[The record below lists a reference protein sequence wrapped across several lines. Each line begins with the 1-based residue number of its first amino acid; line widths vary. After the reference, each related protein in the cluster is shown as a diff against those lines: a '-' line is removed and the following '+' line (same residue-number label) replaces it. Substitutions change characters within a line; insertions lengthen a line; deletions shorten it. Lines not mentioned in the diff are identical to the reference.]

1 MRVNLISSSLNRGFA
16 PSNNQ
21 KQKQNFYCVTNY
33 SLNKKLAFKSGKVRV
48 FSDFDKTFLPASH
61 KNFARN
67 YDEGFVNYLRGYFAD
82 FKAFLSRTREGLKFS
97 ITTGRSYGEF
107 ETMAEI
113 SRERQF
119 GMPLPDTLIAK
130 NGSDEYL
137 KVGTDED
144 FYAGGDF
151 PFDYN
156 KTNKEKEENI
166 KRLTGWDGPKI
177 KERLKELFQSYNMRI
192 VEADS
197 EHGSHDYGARSLFSE
212 GKLPEERGINF
223 VPPNKA
229 DWSVGF
235 RKDGNCK
242 IFITYP
248 YDMLEVDERR
258 AAYSEINTKIQ
269 NIFSE
274 MGIDEKNVLKEHVH
288 NYKNCGGRLVDTYS
302 PIVNESVQWANYS
315 YNTGLTKFYDV
326 NEAIKAAKQNNDL
339 VIVAGD
345 GSNDKVMLNPFLYL
359 YDELMKCPEYE
370 MRSYGAGN
378 VGDSIKLMEKYPHLK
393 KAFEN
398 LPFYGIVVKDVDGA
412 SDLSGLITALG
423 GGENKKILA
432 VEPGHLQDGI
442 KEAIRL
448 YAEKNPNYKE
458 KLSPDLAKEI
468 FGIKNK
474 NDVKSQSTSTQSSSE
489 KKNDVWKYIFGGL
502 GVAAIGST
510 ILYFVQKSKQKELKA
525 NDTTDKL

>member
-1 MRVNLISSSLNRGFA
+1 MQVSSIDN
-16 PSNNQ
+16 
-21 KQKQNFYCVTNY
+21 C
-33 SLNKKLAFKSGKVRV
+33 SLNKKQAFKAGKVRV

-82 FKAFLSRTREGLKFS
+82 FKDFLSRTREGLKFS

-113 SRERQF
+113 SRERKF

-144 FYAGGDF
+144 FYAGGYF

-197 EHGSHDYGARSLFSE
+197 EHSPHDYGMRSLFSA
-212 GKLPEERGINF
+212 GNLPDERGINF

-248 YDMLEVDERR
+248 YDMMKVDERGT
-258 AAYSEINTKIQ
+258 AWKEINKKIR
-269 NIFSE
+269 NIFE
-274 MGIDEKNVLKEHVH
+274 ETGVDWLNVHRGGDYH
-288 NYKNCGGRLVDTYS
+288 YNNCGGRLVDTYS
-302 PIVNESVQWANYS
+302 PIVHRGVEIARYNH
-315 YNTGLTKFYDV
+315 NTGLTKHYDV
-326 NEAIKAAKQNNDL
+326 NEAIKIAKQNNDL
-339 VIVAGD
+339 VIAAGD
-345 GSNDKVMLNPFLYL
+345 GSNDEVMLNPFLYL
-359 YDELMKCPEYE
+359 YDDLMKCPEYA
-370 MRSYGAGN
+370 MRGYGAGN
-378 VGDSIKLMEKYPHLK
+378 VGCSVKLMEKYPHLK
-393 KAFEN
+393 KAFDD
-398 LPFYGIVVKDVDGA
+398 LPFYGIVVKDVDGD
-412 SDLSGLITALG
+412 SDLAGLITALG
-423 GGENKKILA
+423 SGENKKIIV
-432 VEPGHLQDGI
+432 VEHGHLQDGI

-448 YAEKNPNYKE
+448 YAEKNPKYKE

-468 FGIKNK
+468 FGITKK
-474 NDVKSQSTSTQSSSE
+474 DDVKSQSTSTQPSSE
-489 KKNDVWKYIFGGL
+489 KKNDVWKYIL
-502 GVAAIGST
+502 GVFGIAAVGST
-510 ILYFVQKSKQKELKA
+510 ILYFVHKNKQKEVKA
-525 NDTTDKL
+525 NDTTDKLQLSK